1 MGIEVDAELTLDS
14 VLPKLMQVEQRQRGP
29 DRPDRSNE
37 TALLAKPS
45 FTFRRGPNP
54 TSGSRGPPPRR
65 DERSGRRPDDRRS
78 DDRRPSFPP
87 PHDRRSSYPRFNE
100 RQYRPRNPHEERDF
114 GDGTCLYCHKPG
126 HWAGECGK
134 KKADMEAAAARRRPG
149 GTPPTPRHQ
158 QYSAIAFTAMAQPST
173 EPKLSFSADGR
184 TIYVSTEPPPP
195 EFVTPFAAAI
205 PFSCAAPP
213 EPAAFSAQAPP
224 TPGDTCRFVL
234 DTGASRHMTPLKS
247 ALTNLRPVERRRS
260 PRAAFSPACHPLLS
274 PSVERRR
281 SPRAAFSPA
290 CHPLLSPSP
299 LIAFPNRAPAHAPVC
314 ARSPKCPVLHAP
326 LPGAALVSDPS
337 SLLRTSR
344 VVSPRPFSPRVLLC
358 RVARTLPALPS
369 KPCPPPALHSFCRSS
384 THPVTPLTPTG
395 YGPQPLPLRLSPAPF
410 PRSPRN
416 PWPQHRAPPF
426 LRASPTRNSAQI
438 PPPKGPATIPPR
450 PSEKKTRALPAPQH
464 HPLPH
469 AHAPPSFALHALQRT
484 SPLPRGAPP
493 PSSAP
498 LASP

>member
-1 MGIEVDAELTLDS
+1 M
-14 VLPKLMQVEQRQRGP
+14 PH
-29 DRPDRSNE
+29 RPD
-37 TALLAKPS
+37 AAGGLVAAVAAGGAAGQPLLC
-45 FTFRRGPNP
+45 
-54 TSGSRGPPPRR
+54 
-65 DERSGRRPDDRRS
+65 
-78 DDRRPSFPP
+78 P
-87 PHDRRSSYPRFNE
+87 PHDRHSQASQCQQPGVRRLPSLTLHATHHPCRTAPTLPVGSS
-100 RQYRPRNPHEERDF
+100 
-114 GDGTCLYCHKPG
+114 
-126 HWAGECGK
+126 
-134 KKADMEAAAARRRPG
+134 
-149 GTPPTPRHQ
+149 PP
-158 QYSAIAFTAMAQPST
+158 S
-173 EPKLSFSADGR
+173 L
-184 TIYVSTEPPPP
+184 
-195 EFVTPFAAAI
+195 
-205 PFSCAAPP
+205 
-213 EPAAFSAQAPP
+213 
-224 TPGDTCRFVL
+224 
-234 DTGASRHMTPLKS
+234 
-247 ALTNLRPVERRRS
+247 PVER
-260 PRAAFSPACHPLLS
+260 C
-274 PSVERRR
+274 R

-337 SLLRTSR
+337 SLLCTSR

-450 PSEKKTRALPAPQH
+450 PTGKKKHAHFPPLSTTRCPTPTRLPPSRSTRYSALPPVPIAQFGRANPRAPPATPAPQLT
-464 HPLPH
+464 PAQP
-469 AHAPPSFALHALQRT
+469 AAS
-484 SPLPRGAPP
+484 GAA
-493 PSSAP
+493 SSSIQQPACP
-498 LASP
+498 LASACQRAI

>member
-1 MGIEVDAELTLDS
+1 MGAALQGRCRGTRWGVGERTTRTQTQCDPHPRPVRLALQLRNAYNSAGREGAGQDPVAAPAPQRPS
-14 VLPKLMQVEQRQRGP
+14 VHRCAALPGQGAGVALVPRPGRGP
-29 DRPDRSNE
+29 YHTPLPPGTLGARS
-37 TALLAKPS
+37 
-45 FTFRRGPNP
+45 
-54 TSGSRGPPPRR
+54 
-65 DERSGRRPDDRRS
+65 
-78 DDRRPSFPP
+78 
-87 PHDRRSSYPRFNE
+87 RSSV
-100 RQYRPRNPHEERDF
+100 
-114 GDGTCLYCHKPG
+114 
-126 HWAGECGK
+126 AGGW
-134 KKADMEAAAARRRPG
+134 RR
-149 GTPPTPRHQ
+149 
-158 QYSAIAFTAMAQPST
+158 A
-173 EPKLSFSADGR
+173 
-184 TIYVSTEPPPP
+184 
-195 EFVTPFAAAI
+195 
-205 PFSCAAPP
+205 AAPP
-213 EPAAFSAQAPP
+213 
-224 TPGDTCRFVL
+224 
-234 DTGASRHMTPLKS
+234 
-247 ALTNLRPVERRRS
+247 
-260 PRAAFSPACHPLLS
+260 
-274 PSVERRR
+274 VERRR

-369 KPCPPPALHSFCRSS
+369 KPCPPPAQHSFCRSS

-450 PSEKKTRALPAPQH
+450 PSGT
-464 HPLPH
+464 
-469 AHAPPSFALHALQRT
+469 HAPPAHT
-484 SPLPRGAPP
+484 H
-493 PSSAP
+493 
-498 LASP
+498 

>member
-1 MGIEVDAELTLDS
+1 M
-14 VLPKLMQVEQRQRGP
+14 PH
-29 DRPDRSNE
+29 RPD
-37 TALLAKPS
+37 AAGGLVAAVAAGGAAGQPLLC
-45 FTFRRGPNP
+45 
-54 TSGSRGPPPRR
+54 
-65 DERSGRRPDDRRS
+65 
-78 DDRRPSFPP
+78 P
-87 PHDRRSSYPRFNE
+87 PHDRHNQASQCQQPGVRRLPSLTLHATHHPCRTAPTLPVGSS
-100 RQYRPRNPHEERDF
+100 
-114 GDGTCLYCHKPG
+114 
-126 HWAGECGK
+126 
-134 KKADMEAAAARRRPG
+134 
-149 GTPPTPRHQ
+149 PP
-158 QYSAIAFTAMAQPST
+158 S
-173 EPKLSFSADGR
+173 L
-184 TIYVSTEPPPP
+184 
-195 EFVTPFAAAI
+195 
-205 PFSCAAPP
+205 
-213 EPAAFSAQAPP
+213 
-224 TPGDTCRFVL
+224 
-234 DTGASRHMTPLKS
+234 
-247 ALTNLRPVERRRS
+247 PVER
-260 PRAAFSPACHPLLS
+260 C
-274 PSVERRR
+274 R

-337 SLLRTSR
+337 SLLCTSR

-450 PSEKKTRALPAPQH
+450 PTGKKNTRTSRPSAPPAAPRPRASLLRAPRATAHFPPSQSRSSGVQTRAHPQPLRLPS
-464 HPLPH
+464 L
-469 AHAPPSFALHALQRT
+469 
-484 SPLPRGAPP
+484 PP
-493 PSSAP
+493 PSQQPAAQHPAASLPACFSLPARYISAHAYS
-498 LASP
+498 L

>member
-1 MGIEVDAELTLDS
+1 M
-14 VLPKLMQVEQRQRGP
+14 PH
-29 DRPDRSNE
+29 RPD
-37 TALLAKPS
+37 AAGGLVAAVAAGGAAGQPLLC
-45 FTFRRGPNP
+45 
-54 TSGSRGPPPRR
+54 
-65 DERSGRRPDDRRS
+65 
-78 DDRRPSFPP
+78 P
-87 PHDRRSSYPRFNE
+87 PHDRHSQASQCQQPGVRRLPSLTLHATHHPCRTAPTLPVGSS
-100 RQYRPRNPHEERDF
+100 
-114 GDGTCLYCHKPG
+114 
-126 HWAGECGK
+126 
-134 KKADMEAAAARRRPG
+134 
-149 GTPPTPRHQ
+149 PP
-158 QYSAIAFTAMAQPST
+158 S
-173 EPKLSFSADGR
+173 L
-184 TIYVSTEPPPP
+184 
-195 EFVTPFAAAI
+195 
-205 PFSCAAPP
+205 
-213 EPAAFSAQAPP
+213 
-224 TPGDTCRFVL
+224 
-234 DTGASRHMTPLKS
+234 
-247 ALTNLRPVERRRS
+247 PVER
-260 PRAAFSPACHPLLS
+260 C
-274 PSVERRR
+274 R

-337 SLLRTSR
+337 SLLCTSR

-450 PSEKKTRALPAPQH
+450 PTGKKNTRTSRPSAPPAAPRPRASLLRAPRATAHFPPSQSRSSGVQTRAHPQPLRLPS
-464 HPLPH
+464 L
-469 AHAPPSFALHALQRT
+469 
-484 SPLPRGAPP
+484 PP
-493 PSSAP
+493 PSQQPAAQHPAASSSQPARLLQPASALYKCPRLQLVAGLRKRAPAHGP
-498 LASP
+498 LALSSTSYLLSHIPSLPSPLSIPPTGASSPPSPPPPPPTSPSLYPTLLR

>member
-1 MGIEVDAELTLDS
+1 M
-14 VLPKLMQVEQRQRGP
+14 
-29 DRPDRSNE
+29 
-37 TALLAKPS
+37 
-45 FTFRRGPNP
+45 
-54 TSGSRGPPPRR
+54 
-65 DERSGRRPDDRRS
+65 
-78 DDRRPSFPP
+78 
-87 PHDRRSSYPRFNE
+87 
-100 RQYRPRNPHEERDF
+100 
-114 GDGTCLYCHKPG
+114 
-126 HWAGECGK
+126 
-134 KKADMEAAAARRRPG
+134 
-149 GTPPTPRHQ
+149 
-158 QYSAIAFTAMAQPST
+158 
-173 EPKLSFSADGR
+173 
-184 TIYVSTEPPPP
+184 
-195 EFVTPFAAAI
+195 
-205 PFSCAAPP
+205 
-213 EPAAFSAQAPP
+213 
-224 TPGDTCRFVL
+224 
-234 DTGASRHMTPLKS
+234 
-247 ALTNLRPVERRRS
+247 
-260 PRAAFSPACHPLLS
+260 
-274 PSVERRR
+274 SVERRR

-369 KPCPPPALHSFCRSS
+369 KPCPPPAQHSFCRSS

-426 LRASPTRNSAQI
+426 LRLPPRQRAQAPRIPPPKAHFPPLSTTRCPTPTRLPPSRSTRYSALPPVPIAQFGRATPSLLSIQRQPTNYARLPSFALPPRATGAQI
-438 PPPKGPATIPPR
+438 PPPKGPAIIPPR
-450 PSEKKTRALPAPQH
+450 PTEKKTRALPAPQH

-484 SPLPRGAPP
+484 SSRPNRAVRACKPARTPSHSGSPAYPRPASIQRRSIQQHPAASLPACFSLPARYI
-493 PSSAP
+493 SAHAYS
-498 LASP
+498 L

>member
-1 MGIEVDAELTLDS
+1 MPVPACL
-14 VLPKLMQVEQRQRGP
+14 
-29 DRPDRSNE
+29 
-37 TALLAKPS
+37 
-45 FTFRRGPNP
+45 
-54 TSGSRGPPPRR
+54 
-65 DERSGRRPDDRRS
+65 GR
-78 DDRRPSFPP
+78 
-87 PHDRRSSYPRFNE
+87 
-100 RQYRPRNPHEERDF
+100 
-114 GDGTCLYCHKPG
+114 T
-126 HWAGECGK
+126 
-134 KKADMEAAAARRRPG
+134 AAAVTVTRQ
-149 GTPPTPRHQ
+149 PP
-158 QYSAIAFTAMAQPST
+158 
-173 EPKLSFSADGR
+173 
-184 TIYVSTEPPPP
+184 
-195 EFVTPFAAAI
+195 
-205 PFSCAAPP
+205 
-213 EPAAFSAQAPP
+213 
-224 TPGDTCRFVL
+224 
-234 DTGASRHMTPLKS
+234 
-247 ALTNLRPVERRRS
+247 
-260 PRAAFSPACHPLLS
+260 
-274 PSVERRR
+274 VERRR

-369 KPCPPPALHSFCRSS
+369 KPCPPPAQHSFCRSS

-426 LRASPTRNSAQI
+426 LRASPTRNRRAN
-438 PPPKGPATIPPR
+438 PASKRPR
-450 PSEKKTRALPAPQH
+450 DNPASPHREKKTRALPAPQH

-484 SPLPRGAPP
+484 SSRPNRAVRACKPARTPSHSGSPAYPRPASIQRRSIQQHPAASLPACFSLPARYI
-493 PSSAP
+493 SAHAYS
-498 LASP
+498 L